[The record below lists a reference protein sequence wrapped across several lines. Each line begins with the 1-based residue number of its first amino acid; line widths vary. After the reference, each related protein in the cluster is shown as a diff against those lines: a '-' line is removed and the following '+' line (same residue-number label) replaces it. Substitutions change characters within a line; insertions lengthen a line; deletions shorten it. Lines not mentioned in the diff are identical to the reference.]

1 MISLWHLFWI
11 CPGCVFIGL
20 LVAGL
25 LQSGREADRMMEEAV
40 KDYERR
46 SQTKRQAIGSGG
58 GYSLSAY
65 VSVILGEKND

>member
-1 MISLWHLFWI
+1 MISLWHLLWI
-11 CPGCVFIGL
+11 CPVCVFIGL

-46 SQTKRQAIGSGG
+46 S
-58 GYSLSAY
+58 
-65 VSVILGEKND
+65 

>member
-25 LQSGREADRMMEEAV
+25 LQSGREADRMREEAV

-46 SQTKRQAIGSGG
+46 S
-58 GYSLSAY
+58 
-65 VSVILGEKND
+65 